1 MVKDKSFYRTL
12 ASIALPVAFQSFI
25 SLSVALM
32 DNVMVG
38 SLGEIKMSGV
48 ALANQVTIFLTFFI
62 RGASGGASVLI
73 SQYWGKKDMA
83 RIKSV
88 FGIVFQLCFA
98 VTAIAVAIIHTFP
111 GAVMGLFTNDQQII
125 AQGIEFIRIICFSYL
140 LYCITDTMV
149 GMLRCVEV
157 VKVSLYIA
165 IITLF
170 VNTFFDYVLI
180 YGKLGF
186 PEMGVRGAATAT
198 VIARAC
204 ELTFILCYIFLVDK
218 RLRLKV
224 RDLFVVERQLYH
236 DFFRY
241 GLPILFGDLQWG
253 LVGTFKATIV
263 GRMGPVMVAANSMT
277 EVVLSLGAVF
287 TSGLANAATVIIGK
301 TVGVGDYKKTR
312 EYSNTIQLLFFGVG
326 LVMMALVF
334 SLRWLPLSLY
344 QVSGQTRDLAM
355 IMLAI
360 GAVTMVG
367 TTYHAACFTGINRGA
382 GDGKFVFKVDM
393 ICGWL
398 IVLPSMYLMAFV
410 LPGLLQGHMP
420 TSSLTTFIV
429 TWQLPLVFLCSRIDQ
444 CFKWLIALIRLRGNR
459 WIRNVTRA

>member
-1 MVKDKSFYRTL
+1 
-12 ASIALPVAFQSFI
+12 
-25 SLSVALM
+25 
-32 DNVMVG
+32 
-38 SLGEIKMSGV
+38 
-48 ALANQVTIFLTFFI
+48 
-62 RGASGGASVLI
+62 
-73 SQYWGKKDMA
+73 
-83 RIKSV
+83 
-88 FGIVFQLCFA
+88 
-98 VTAIAVAIIHTFP
+98 
-111 GAVMGLFTNDQQII
+111 
-125 AQGIEFIRIICFSYL
+125 
-140 LYCITDTMV
+140 MV

-157 VKVSLYIA
+157 VKISLIIA
-165 IITLF
+165 CITLV
-170 VNTFFDYVLI
+170 VNTSLDYILI

-186 PEMGVRGAATAT
+186 PAMGVRGAAVAT

-204 ELTFILCYIFLVDK
+204 ELLFVLFYVFRMDK

-224 RDLFVVERQLYH
+224 RDLFIVERQLYA

-263 GRMGPVMVAANSMT
+263 GRLGPIMVAANSMT
-277 EVVLSLGAVF
+277 EVVLSLGTVF
-287 TSGLANAATVIIGK
+287 TGGLANAATVIIGK

-312 EYSNTIQLLFFGVG
+312 EYSNTIQLLFLGVG
-326 LVMMALVF
+326 LVMMSLVF
-334 SLRWLPLSLY
+334 ALRWLPLSLY

-382 GDGKFVFKVDM
+382 GDAKFVFKVDM

-410 LPGLLQGHMP
+410 LPGWLQGHWPASAITAFVMA
-420 TSSLTTFIV
+420 
-429 TWQLPLVFLCSRIDQ
+429 WQLPLVFLCSRIDQ
-444 CFKWLIALIRLRGNR
+444 CFKWLIALLRLRGDK

>member
-1 MVKDKSFYRTL
+1 MVRDKAFYGTL
-12 ASIALPVAFQSFI
+12 AKIALPVAFQSVI
-25 SLSVALM
+25 ALSVNMM
-32 DNVMVG
+32 DNIMVG
-38 SLGEIKMSGV
+38 SLGEIKLSGV

-73 SQYWGKKDMA
+73 SQYWGKRDMA

-88 FGIVFQLCFA
+88 FGIVFQLCLLITGVA
-98 VTAIAVAIIHTFP
+98 VTVIHLFP
-111 GAVMGLFTNDQQII
+111 GAVMGLFTDDGRII
-125 AQGIEFIRIICFSYL
+125 AEGTEFIRIVCFSYL
-140 LYCITDTMV
+140 LYCVTDTMV

-165 IITLF
+165 LITLV
-170 VNTFFDYVLI
+170 VNTSLDWILI
-180 YGKLGF
+180 FGKFGF
-186 PEMGVRGAATAT
+186 PAMGVRGAAIAT

-204 ELTFILCYIFLVDK
+204 ELVFILCYVFLVDK
-218 RLRLKV
+218 RLRLRV
-224 RDLFVVERQLYH
+224 RDLFIVERQLYF

-253 LVGTFKATIV
+253 LVGTFKATII
-263 GRMGPVMVAANSMT
+263 GRLGPVMVAANSMT

-287 TSGLANAATVIIGK
+287 TGGLANAATVVIGK
-301 TVGVGDYKKTR
+301 TVGVGDYKKAR
-312 EYSNTIQLLFFGVG
+312 EYSNTIQVIFFGVG
-326 LVMMALVF
+326 LLMMGLVF
-334 SLRWLPLSLY
+334 ALRWAPLSLY
-344 QVSGQTRDLAM
+344 RVSGETRDLAM
-355 IMLAI
+355 TLLAI

-398 IVLPSMYLMAFV
+398 IVLPSMFLAAFV
-410 LPGLLQGHMP
+410 FRWPLP
-420 TSSLTTFIV
+420 I
-429 TWQLPLVFLCSRIDQ
+429 VFLCSRIDQ
-444 CFKWLIALIRLRGNR
+444 CFKWLIALLRLRGDK

>member
-1 MVKDKSFYRTL
+1 MVRDNAFYRTL
-12 ASIALPVAFQSFI
+12 AKIALPVAFQSVI
-25 SLSVALM
+25 ALSVNMM
-32 DNVMVG
+32 DNIMVG
-38 SLGEIKMSGV
+38 SLGEIKLSGV

-73 SQYWGKKDMA
+73 SQYWGKRDMA

-88 FGIVFQLCFA
+88 FGIVFQLCLLVTGIA
-98 VTAIAVAIIHTFP
+98 VTVIHTFP
-111 GAVMGLFTNDQQII
+111 GAVMGLFTDDGRII
-125 AQGIEFIRIICFSYL
+125 AEGTEFIRIVCFSYL

-165 IITLF
+165 LITLA
-170 VNTFFDYVLI
+170 VNTSLDWILI
-180 YGKLGF
+180 FGKFGF
-186 PEMGVRGAATAT
+186 PAMGVRGAATAT

-204 ELTFILCYIFLVDK
+204 ELVFILCYVFLVDK
-218 RLRLKV
+218 RLRLRI
-224 RDLFVVERQLYH
+224 RDLFVVERQLYF

-241 GLPILFGDLQWG
+241 GMPILFGDLQWG
-253 LVGTFKATIV
+253 LVGTFKATII
-263 GRMGPVMVAANSMT
+263 GRLGPVMVAANSMT

-287 TSGLANAATVIIGK
+287 TGGLANAATVVIGK
-301 TVGVGDYKKTR
+301 TVGVGDYKKAR
-312 EYSNTIQLLFFGVG
+312 EYSNTIQIIFFGVG
-326 LVMMALVF
+326 LLMMGLVF
-334 SLRWLPLSLY
+334 ALRWAPLSLY
-344 QVSGQTRDLAM
+344 RVSGETHALAM
-355 IMLAI
+355 TLLAI

-398 IVLPSMYLMAFV
+398 IVLPSMFLAAFV
-410 LPGLLQGHMP
+410 FHWPLP
-420 TSSLTTFIV
+420 I
-429 TWQLPLVFLCSRIDQ
+429 VFLCSRIDQ
-444 CFKWLIALIRLRGNR
+444 CFKWLIALLRLRGDK